1 VRLRSPAPRLS
12 IMELNLALRRMTI
25 RQALVVWAITGVLS
39 VVTLAG
45 ASVISNNLL
54 SSTQD
59 RLVSTALPLEEASRG
74 ISLVVTNLIVRQ
86 NKILTAE
93 FSKDLESLQAR
104 GSLEETFKVE
114 REKLAKLQ
122 GEVQGIDEV
131 LNQLDS
137 TYQNF
142 LDIDQLLFDKTRAIL
157 SLREYLDGL
166 AKKIDVEVHNIQTTA
181 EGISGKVN
189 FAIKR
194 IQSKIRRVVED
205 PTQSEQLRS
214 LVSEMITGVQA
225 DSQQTSNEIRIGVA
239 LLSTLSRQIMLE
251 KSKDTLV
258 SIKDNQIV
266 QVVQLLRGVLN
277 AMKNSFEGSS
287 ELLAATQQLND
298 DFNKLVGLLIEGDQ
312 SAFALRMQSITQ
324 EEDLQTLLESVRSS
338 VASTTESL
346 NDLSR
351 LASEIRNSAISRSD
365 QVVLTSRKIVL
376 LVGVAVLLLVLGMAY
391 YSTVSII
398 RPIKE
403 TSAALQDIAE
413 GEGDLTQRL
422 DANRT
427 GEIGELSRWF
437 NAFIDKLHRIISSV
451 VETTREVNLSAGEI
465 LAAVTEQAAIVTQQ
479 SSSVSEI
486 TSTMEELSTS
496 SKHIADHSQ
505 SVVEISTK
513 ALRTAEKGAEAV
525 ESVMKKMD
533 EINRDSQNSINEIV
547 ELGKRSKEI
556 TKVMEIINNIA
567 DQTKLIAFN
576 AAIEAASAGEAGKR
590 FGVVA
595 AEIRRLATSVME
607 STGEIESQINE
618 IQQAVNRLVIAS
630 EKSSKGIQEGMASS
644 FQTVELLKDILA
656 GAQSTTDAA
665 KQISLS
671 TQQQKTA
678 SDQVVIALKEIAE
691 GSKQTSIS
699 INQTT
704 SISKSLADLSGN
716 LQRLVEKFK
725 LRGDQEN

>member
-1 VRLRSPAPRLS
+1 MRLRSPAPRLS

>member
-1 VRLRSPAPRLS
+1 
-12 IMELNLALRRMTI
+12 
-25 RQALVVWAITGVLS
+25 
-39 VVTLAG
+39 
-45 ASVISNNLL
+45 
-54 SSTQD
+54 
-59 RLVSTALPLEEASRG
+59 
-74 ISLVVTNLIVRQ
+74 
-86 NKILTAE
+86 
-93 FSKDLESLQAR
+93 
-104 GSLEETFKVE
+104 
-114 REKLAKLQ
+114 
-122 GEVQGIDEV
+122 V